1 MGLGTKALFAKR
13 MAKEQYVPP
22 GSEMTGFTRRPIF
35 RNPNFVSPTDDM
47 LTPVSKKLNAAK
59 KKHFDKCVA
68 LFKISPRSLAQF
80 KPSEESPSRWVVCS
94 RPKSHRHKIMT
105 MSAMTVKQLR
115 RRTPLEPT
123 PLRTQT

>member
-1 MGLGTKALFAKR
+1 MSTSSNPSDSPVHIQPLHNPSQAAIPLGNNNGQMGLGTKALIAKR

-22 GSEMTGFTRRPIF
+22 GFEMTGLTRHPIF

-68 LFKISPRSLAQF
+68 LF
-80 KPSEESPSRWVVCS
+80 
-94 RPKSHRHKIMT
+94 
-105 MSAMTVKQLR
+105 
-115 RRTPLEPT
+115 
-123 PLRTQT
+123 